1 MITTLPFRSS
11 ATEPQHKLSGTDA
24 GGKKLLYVQ
33 HKRALWE
40 VINLVNGGSNL
51 RMNVR

>member
-1 MITTLPFRSS
+1 MITTLFLKSS
-11 ATEPQHKLSGTDA
+11 ASEPQHKLSGTDA
-24 GGKKLLYVQ
+24 GGKKLHYVQ
-33 HKRALWE
+33 HKRALWR